1 MTRLIHA
8 RKGGCVGQIDSIHG
22 LVHPHTEVQDSFEEH
37 VSLWRRYGRL
47 IQNVADDSGSVL
59 VFVGTATED
68 SVEKLRKLDPET
80 GRRLTRNLPLLRD
93 SEREKLARDLRAAGI
108 YIREDARFGFLE
120 ELSLLYKAATSIE
133 PGRLLYF
140 ESDIRGKKLNERLE
154 GRIDSASVGVS
165 FTGERPDVCVRER
178 GEALC
183 GVLGI
188 PKQRLRI
195 I

>member
-1 MTRLIHA
+1 MVRLIHA
-8 RKGGCVGQIDSIHG
+8 RRGGRISQIDSIHG

-47 IQNVADDSGSVL
+47 IQNVADDPGSVL
-59 VFVGTATED
+59 VFVGTATEN
-68 SVEKLRKLDPET
+68 SVEKLRRLDPET
-80 GRRLTRNLPLLRD
+80 GRRLTHNLPLLRD
-93 SEREKLARDLRAAGI
+93 SERDKLARDLRAAGI

-120 ELSLLYKAATSIE
+120 ELSLLCKAATSIE
-133 PGRLLYF
+133 PERFLYF
-140 ESDIRGKKLNERLE
+140 ESDIHGKKLNERLVD
-154 GRIDSASVGVS
+154 RIDSASVGVS
-165 FTGERPDVCVRER
+165 FTGERPDVCVRAR